1 MNNRY
6 DLSKVPISKKTR
18 ESLDENAINVLGTLA
33 RMMSL
38 QDLVTEEQF
47 EKVFKKLDEIHRDVK
62 EEIDRMKER
71 MDKLEKVA

>member
-1 MNNRY
+1 
-6 DLSKVPISKKTR
+6 
-18 ESLDENAINVLGTLA
+18 
-33 RMMSL
+33 L

-62 EEIDRMKER
+62 EEINRMKER

>member
-1 MNNRY
+1 
-6 DLSKVPISKKTR
+6 VPISKKTR

-71 MDKLEKVA
+71 VDKLEKVA